1 MSLHRPRPH
10 LVVRSC
16 PTTAVGENDVFVK
29 VVVTRDVANK
39 VPNVS
44 EQPPRLVGV
53 PLAQVAA
60 EVVTFGLEVPDAQI
74 KLRAKAEL
82 ERQ

>member
-1 MSLHRPRPH
+1 M
-10 LVVRSC
+10 RSC

-74 KLRAKAEL
+74 KLRAKAEV